1 MFTPFGINNKN
12 KIVDILFQYTLF
24 LNNLQEIK
32 EDILGA
38 GREER
43 KKRTAAFTLREGC
56 CMMKRKR
63 YMKWSEK
70 MDFIKNYA
78 I

>member
-1 MFTPFGINNKN
+1 MFDKP
-12 KIVDILFQYTLF
+12 TLK
-24 LNNLQEIK
+24 Q
-32 EDILGA
+32 DILGA

-70 MDFIKNYA
+70 WIFIKNYV